1 MDHPLS
7 ILNIGGHPIDAIQYS
22 GGTLAKHA
30 ERGDRVCNL
39 TPTHGVSHHL
49 AAIDAYEASGKQPD
63 MEGLIEERRREF
75 AEATRALGIEDA
87 RFLGY
92 DDQITTLDRDI
103 IADIADVIG
112 EVRPDIII
120 THWPYD
126 SVPAHAN
133 ATQMTLQAMS
143 AAGGIRPGK
152 SYMPHK
158 VTQVFFHSLP
168 GLTNVLENLNTRIP
182 TTLIDISAVA
192 DKKKRAVARFST
204 QYQSASESDSDGPEL
219 VFADLPAIHNR
230 VPHAESF
237 VAYNAEVHGYLPV
250 SEFAL
255 KVARMSRK
263 EEHEALGL

>member
-1 MDHPLS
+1 MDSPLS
-7 ILNIGGHPIDAIQYS
+7 ILNIGGHPIDAIQYA
-22 GGTLAKHA
+22 GGTLAKHV

-49 AAIDAYEASGKQPD
+49 AAIDAYEASGEQPE
-63 MEGLIEERRREF
+63 MGALIEERRREF
-75 AEATRALGIEDA
+75 VEATHLLGVEDA

-92 DDQITTLDRDI
+92 DDQITTPDREI
-103 IADIADVIG
+103 ISDLADVIG

-133 ATQMTLQAMS
+133 ATQMALQALS

-158 VTQVFFHSLP
+158 VTQVFFHSHP

-182 TTLIDISAVA
+182 TTLIDISAVV
-192 DKKKRAVARFST
+192 DKKRRAEARFST
-204 QYQSASESDSDGPEL
+204 QYRGSSPSDSNGPQL
-219 VFADLPAIHNR
+219 AFADLPAIHNR

-237 VAYNAEVHGYLPV
+237 VAYNAEVHDYLPV

-255 KVARMSRK
+255 KVARMSHR

>member
-1 MDHPLS
+1 MDHQLS
-7 ILNIGGHPIDAIQYS
+7 ILNIGGHPIDAIQYA

-39 TPTHGVSHHL
+39 TVTHGVSHHL
-49 AAIDAYEASGKQPD
+49 AAIDQYEATGQQPD
-63 MEGLIEERRREF
+63 MAALIEERRREF
-75 AEATRALGIEDA
+75 VEATRDLGVEDA
-87 RFLGY
+87 RFLGH

-103 IADIADVIG
+103 ISDIADVIG

-126 SVPAHAN
+126 SAPAHAN
-133 ATQMTLQAMS
+133 ATQMVMQAMS
-143 AAGGIRPGK
+143 AASGIRPGK
-152 SYMPHK
+152 PYRPHK
-158 VTQVFFHSLP
+158 VTQIFFHAEY

-182 TTLIDISAVA
+182 TTLIDISAVV
-192 DKKKRAVARFST
+192 DKRDRAQGRFAT
-204 QYQSASESDSDGPEL
+204 QYRAGPQSGSDAPKL
-219 VFADLPAIHNR
+219 AFADLPAIHNR

-237 VAYNAEVHGYLPV
+237 VAYNPEVHDHLPV

-255 KVARMSRK
+255 KVARMSHK